1 MELLNHT
8 YSSTQIVCVKDW
20 YAGLDS
26 NSIFDLF
33 AQQIAQES
41 ASNRSNKTWA
51 LVWKYK
57 LKAVVLLT
65 STQKRQEEEY
75 DKNRPIKKAIN
86 LFRIGDIVAEQGQ
99 A

>member
-1 MELLNHT
+1 ME
-8 YSSTQIVCVKDW
+8 
-20 YAGLDS
+20 
-26 NSIFDLF
+26 
-33 AQQIAQES
+33 
-41 ASNRSNKTWA
+41 
-51 LVWKYK
+51 YK